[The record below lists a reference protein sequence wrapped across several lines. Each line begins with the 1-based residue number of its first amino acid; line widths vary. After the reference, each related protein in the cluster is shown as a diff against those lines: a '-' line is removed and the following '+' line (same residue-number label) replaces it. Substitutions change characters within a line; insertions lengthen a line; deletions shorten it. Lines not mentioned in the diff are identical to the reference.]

1 MIIITMLMLEGAYE
15 LVKNL
20 IIPFIHMNPAGYVGL
35 FLITLL
41 SILGGNL
48 VKMRFRRP
56 KRSEGSSD
64 TQSKQED
71 VLNDYLFE
79 HVDEAFGLL
88 GEVKE
93 SLASIKLKKDI
104 EEMLAQATQ
113 LRVYQEELTVEDKH
127 ELYNQL
133 FKPTFRLLRSYQQ
146 LVPAEQQEE
155 EENIHLLLVTIHQ
168 RLVLLKEKVKSETK
182 ADFRMQMRVLQET
195 CK

>member
-1 MIIITMLMLEGAYE
+1 MLIITMLMLEGTYE

-20 IIPFIHMNPAGYVGL
+20 IIPFIHMNPAGYASL
-35 FLITLL
+35 FLVTLL
-41 SILGGNL
+41 SIAGGNL
-48 VKMRFRRP
+48 LKMRFRKP
-56 KRSEGSSD
+56 KTFKGSSAAQ
-64 TQSKQED
+64 TKQENE
-71 VLNDYLFE
+71 LHEYLFE

-104 EEMLAQATQ
+104 EMLLKQIEQ
-113 LRVYQEELTVEDKH
+113 IQVYQEQLTVEDKH

-146 LVPAEQQEE
+146 LIPSEQQEE
-155 EENIHLLLVTIHQ
+155 EENIHLLLITIHQ